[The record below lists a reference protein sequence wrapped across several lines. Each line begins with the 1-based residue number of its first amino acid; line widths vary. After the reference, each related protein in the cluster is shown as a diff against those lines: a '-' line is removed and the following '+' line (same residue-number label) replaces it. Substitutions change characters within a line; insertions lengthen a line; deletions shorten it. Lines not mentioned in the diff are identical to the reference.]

1 MPEGFVGTFTV
12 NISAEQLKRGLR
24 PSKRSPRNTGYLVE
38 CLGAVGQDGVMQALA
53 LLSRLNTSVIT
64 DTFPFPQIFVC
75 VHFIIVCSATKIY
88 EFDGTILTLKYTAA
102 TAAGTW
108 VIADFYDY
116 IYLSNGSIAVIR
128 DAGSKAYSLT
138 TALPSATAICN
149 FNGQVIIGASD
160 TDGLVANLKMPVGI
174 LGVTLTQLGTL
185 TLNS

>member
-53 LLSRLNTSVIT
+53 LLSRLDTSVIT

-88 EFDGTILTLKYTAA
+88 EFDG
-102 TAAGTW
+102 
-108 VIADFYDY
+108 
-116 IYLSNGSIAVIR
+116 S
-128 DAGSKAYSLT
+128 SL
-138 TALPSATAICN
+138 I
-149 FNGQVIIGASD
+149 FNVSFMVDKTEHYQVYFRQNQND
-160 TDGLVANLKMPVGI
+160 PPP
-174 LGVTLTQLGTL
+174 QPH
-185 TLNS
+185 